1 MYYILFV
8 LFSLSIGIFTPLIIQ
23 LQTYFID
30 YATNHAS
37 IIIAILAPSIITYFL
52 LNFIDFNS
60 QNLIAY
66 WNFKIFS
73 NLEKRV
79 MKDYLEITS
88 KLNYEEYESS
98 KNQDVIFRVGQTLM
112 QVSNQGI
119 NFIPT
124 ILRHVI
130 ELCGIL
136 YFVMVFGVSWIFPIS
151 VLFSIPSFYF
161 NKKRVQ
167 YARKVWAK
175 DNADMRYS
183 NYLHGIL
190 VNREGAKERKLF
202 QFTEYL
208 SSRWDSIFKKY
219 SKNKISD
226 YLKSSAATGVAMFFS
241 MSNIVIFGL
250 FLISP
255 LQNNIITIG
264 LYVSLL
270 QMVTNRFNASI
281 NTIIREITN
290 LAQIKHFTQ
299 DLEDFK
305 KLKHIDISDIAPRVD
320 FQSLRFDNVYFCYPN
335 TERYILS
342 GVTFEIKRG
351 MQYALIGL
359 NGAGKTTITKLIM
372 GLYQPT
378 CGHIY
383 INDIDITKYTYDQLR
398 SFFVCMQQESV
409 NYKMTARE
417 NIGLFQIELNSNNA
431 LLDSVLAQGNLLDLK
446 TKFKNDYSTNLTPEL
461 EEGVLLSGG
470 EWQKIA
476 IARSLFAKRDFYILD
491 EPTAALDPIAEVEFY
506 KNYKSLME
514 NQTCLY
520 ITHRLGSTYLFDKCI
535 LLNDGIIAEIGS
547 HEELM
552 NFPNGIYKELYNKQK
567 AWYDMEGE
575 KNEIC

>member
-1 MYYILFV
+1 
-8 LFSLSIGIFTPLIIQ
+8 
-23 LQTYFID
+23 
-30 YATNHAS
+30 
-37 IIIAILAPSIITYFL
+37 
-52 LNFIDFNS
+52 
-60 QNLIAY
+60 
-66 WNFKIFS
+66 
-73 NLEKRV
+73 
-79 MKDYLEITS
+79 
-88 KLNYEEYESS
+88 
-98 KNQDVIFRVGQTLM
+98 M

-124 ILRHVI
+124 IIRHTI
-130 ELCGIL
+130 ELGGIF
-136 YFVMVFGVSWIFPIS
+136 YFVMTSGIWWIIPIS
-151 VLFSIPSFYF
+151 LLLSIPSFYF
-161 NKKRVQ
+161 NKKRVL

-175 DNADMRYS
+175 DNTDMRYS
-183 NYLHGIL
+183 SYLHGIL

-208 SSRWDSIFKKY
+208 SSCWDSIFKKY
-219 SKNKISD
+219 NKNKIAD
-226 YLKSSAATGVAMFFS
+226 YLKSSTATGVAMFFS

-255 LQNNIITIG
+255 LKNNIITIG

-270 QMVTNRFNASI
+270 QMITNRLNGSI
-281 NTIIREITN
+281 NTIISEIAN
-290 LAQIKHFTQ
+290 LNKIKHFTQ

-305 KLKHIDISDIAPRVD
+305 KFKHIDISDNKKEVMS
-320 FQSLRFDNVYFCYPN
+320 FESLRFDNVYFCYLN
-335 TERYILS
+335 TDRYILT
-342 GVTFEIKRG
+342 GVTFEIKRS

-378 CGHIY
+378 RGHIY
-383 INDIDITKYTYDQLR
+383 INDIDIAKYTYDQLR
-398 SFFVCMQQESV
+398 SFFVCMQQESI

-417 NIGLFQIELNSNNA
+417 NIGLFQIELSSSDA
-431 LLDSVLAQGNLLDLK
+431 LLDNVLTQGNLLDLK
-446 TKFKNDYSTNLTPEL
+446 NKFKNDYNTNLTPEL

-535 LLNDGIIAEIGS
+535 LLNNGIIAEIGS

-552 NFPNGIYKELYNKQK
+552 NFPNGIYKGLYNKQK